1 MTHPADSGGP
11 AQRTGA
17 PGTFGHPGLDD
28 QDAAVRWNGAVNAWH
43 VAGSVFRMGR
53 REWLTE
59 AGWQQAYDDGIRT
72 VIDLRNPDEIRRR
85 DTDPRVGAGALAV
98 FDVVHAPTEDPGN
111 AEFRALCVPYLNDP
125 ASYAD
130 NARIFPGKL
139 AGVFSAVAAARGG
152 VVIHCSA
159 GRDRSGMIAAM
170 LQDLAGAGEDAIA
183 RGYERA
189 MRGINEH
196 HRVSGVPHPHERYL
210 PEDVLVPMLELRLES
225 LRRFIRHVGTREF
238 LRHNGITDR
247 ELAAILAKV
256 GR

>member
-1 MTHPADSGGP
+1 MERRGGVCLAVSMTIPDASGGRP
-11 AQRTGA
+11 RKAE
-17 PGTFGHPGLDD
+17 P
-28 QDAAVRWNGAVNAWH
+28 AAVAWDGAVNAWH
-43 VAGSVFRMGR
+43 TAGSVFRMGR

-59 AGWQQAYDDGIRT
+59 AGWQQAYDGGIRT

-85 DTDPRVGAGALAV
+85 ETDPLVRAETMAA
-98 FDVVHAPTEDPGN
+98 FDIVHAPTEDPAN
-111 AEFRALCVPYLNDP
+111 SEFRELCVPYLNHP

-130 NARIFPGKL
+130 NARIFPEKL
-139 AGVFSAVAAARGG
+139 AAVFKAVAAARGG

-189 MRGINEH
+189 VRGINEH

-210 PEDVLVPMLELRLES
+210 PEEDLAPLLESRLES
-225 LRRFIRHVGTREF
+225 LLRFVHSVKAEEY
-238 LRHNGITDR
+238 LRHNGVTEP
-247 ELAAILAKV
+247 ELAAIRVKL